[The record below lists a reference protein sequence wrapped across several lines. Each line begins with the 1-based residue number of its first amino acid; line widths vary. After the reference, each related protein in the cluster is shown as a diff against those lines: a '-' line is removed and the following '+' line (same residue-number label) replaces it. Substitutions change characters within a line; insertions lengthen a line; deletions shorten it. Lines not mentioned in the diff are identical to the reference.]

1 MNKMQVDSFAVGG
14 PIERMFANMPLKS
27 RLKTAQTVAHDFV
40 ANPLEG
46 DDAVLAE
53 SVIRYLIKDIDS
65 AVRATVS
72 EEVKQC
78 DFISR
83 DIILSLAYDIDEVS
97 LPVVAYSTL
106 LVDDDLINILN
117 NASDEKQVAVA
128 SRPDL
133 DLVVTNRIAKTCCYA
148 AIEACLENDSSI
160 IGNEGYQHIIV
171 RYGSESIIQE
181 LLIHRP
187 LLPPETVT
195 RLGEFLPEQHKQVLE
210 DGDVPSETLSARMI
224 INARE
229 RVLAKSLQR
238 RMTDHEQKKASISLQ
253 MEGRLSATLMLRML
267 IADNESFFT
276 AALAQASGISKKRVS
291 SLISGRGYLGFK
303 RLYERAQ
310 MPQYLYAAFRSVLE
324 EMRKA
329 KHYHPRADKE
339 NFQQRLVDKV
349 ADVYDFDDELSLDE
363 LMEKLL
369 PKRLH

>member
-1 MNKMQVDSFAVGG
+1 MNKMQVDSSAVGG
-14 PIERMFANMPLKS
+14 PIERMFANMPLKT

-83 DIILSLAYDIDEVS
+83 DIILSLAYDIDDVS
-97 LPVVAYSTL
+97 LPVITYSSL
-106 LVDDDLINILN
+106 LGEDDLITILN
-117 NASDEKQVAVA
+117 NASEEKQIAVA

-133 DLVVTNRIAKTCCYA
+133 DIVVTNRIAEACCYD
-148 AIEACLENDSSI
+148 AIEACLENESAI
-160 IGNEGYQHIIV
+160 IGNDGYHHIIV
-171 RYGSESIIQE
+171 RYGDVNIIQE
-181 LLIHRP
+181 LLIRRP
-187 LLPPETVT
+187 LIPTETVT
-195 RLGEFLPEQHKQVLE
+195 RLASFLPEQHKQVLE
-210 DGDVPSETLSARMI
+210 DENTQSETLSARMI

-229 RVLAKSLQR
+229 RVLAKGLQR
-238 RMTDHEQKKASISLQ
+238 RMTDHEQKKASVSLQ
-253 MEGRLSATLMLRML
+253 MEGRLSATLMLRTL
-267 IADNESFFT
+267 INDNESFFT
-276 AALAQASGISKKRVS
+276 AALAQASGISKKRVGA
-291 SLISGRGYLGFK
+291 LISGRGYLGFR

-310 MPQYLYAAFRSVLE
+310 MPQYLYTAFRTVLE
-324 EMRKA
+324 EIRKA

-339 NFQQRLVDKV
+339 NFRQRLVDKV
-349 ADVYDFDDELSLDE
+349 AHAYDFDDDLSLDD